1 MIQDHSQ
8 TTQQLVDVE
17 AIRDGVIILKSGEL
31 RAVLMCSSVNLAL
44 KSQDEQDAL
53 VYQYQNFLN
62 GLDFPI
68 QFVAHSRKLDIT
80 DYINSLKET
89 LKTQENELL
98 RIQTEEYI
106 EFIQNFVAMQNIMSK
121 SFYVIIP
128 YHIGSGGTPSLAS
141 RLFGSLGN
149 KPFVKMTDEEFQKH
163 KNQLWQRVENVISGL
178 RTFSIRSLPLD
189 NNELMELFF
198 DLYNPG
204 DTGKQFLI
212 QVGEGNIKM
221 RAMTPREYARLQG
234 VPDSYKISINGVQA
248 LTGFGDAVCVPAI
261 SWIAKNI
268 LHPLAEKILLHPVSF
283 LLHERQSQTR

>member
-1 MIQDHSQ
+1 MQPNSQ

-31 RAVLMCSSVNLAL
+31 RAILMCSSVNLAL

-62 GLDFPI
+62 GLDFSI

-121 SFYVIIP
+121 SFYVVIP
-128 YHIGSGGTPSLAS
+128 YHAGSGGTPSLAS
-141 RLFGSLGN
+141 RLFGNIGN
-149 KPFVKMTDEEFQKH
+149 KPFAKMTDEEFQKH

-204 DTGKQFLI
+204 DTGKQFLT
-212 QVGEGNIKM
+212 Q
-221 RAMTPREYARLQG
+221 
-234 VPDSYKISINGVQA
+234 
-248 LTGFGDAVCVPAI
+248 
-261 SWIAKNI
+261 
-268 LHPLAEKILLHPVSF
+268 
-283 LLHERQSQTR
+283 

>member
-1 MIQDHSQ
+1 MQQNSQ

-141 RLFGSLGN
+141 RLLGSLGN

-212 QVGEGNIKM
+212 QGNI
-221 RAMTPREYARLQG
+221 Q
-234 VPDSYKISINGVQA
+234 
-248 LTGFGDAVCVPAI
+248 
-261 SWIAKNI
+261 
-268 LHPLAEKILLHPVSF
+268 
-283 LLHERQSQTR
+283 

>member
-121 SFYVIIP
+121 SFFQAVYVVG
-128 YHIGSGGTPSLAS
+128 Y
-141 RLFGSLGN
+141 
-149 KPFVKMTDEEFQKH
+149 VQ
-163 KNQLWQRVENVISGL
+163 
-178 RTFSIRSLPLD
+178 FS
-189 NNELMELFF
+189 
-198 DLYNPG
+198 
-204 DTGKQFLI
+204 
-212 QVGEGNIKM
+212 
-221 RAMTPREYARLQG
+221 
-234 VPDSYKISINGVQA
+234 
-248 LTGFGDAVCVPAI
+248 
-261 SWIAKNI
+261 
-268 LHPLAEKILLHPVSF
+268 
-283 LLHERQSQTR
+283 

>member
-17 AIRDGVIILKSGEL
+17 AIHDGVIILKSGEL

-212 QVGEGNIKM
+212 QGNI
-221 RAMTPREYARLQG
+221 Q
-234 VPDSYKISINGVQA
+234 
-248 LTGFGDAVCVPAI
+248 
-261 SWIAKNI
+261 
-268 LHPLAEKILLHPVSF
+268 
-283 LLHERQSQTR
+283 

>member
-89 LKTQENELL
+89 LKSQENELL

-121 SFYVIIP
+121 RFYVIIP

-212 QVGEGNIKM
+212 HGNI
-221 RAMTPREYARLQG
+221 Q
-234 VPDSYKISINGVQA
+234 
-248 LTGFGDAVCVPAI
+248 
-261 SWIAKNI
+261 
-268 LHPLAEKILLHPVSF
+268 
-283 LLHERQSQTR
+283 